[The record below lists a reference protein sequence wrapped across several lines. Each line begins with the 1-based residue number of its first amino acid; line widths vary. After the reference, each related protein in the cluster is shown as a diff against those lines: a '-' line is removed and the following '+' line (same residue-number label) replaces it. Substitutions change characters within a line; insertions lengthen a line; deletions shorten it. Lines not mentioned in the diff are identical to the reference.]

1 MKTVL
6 RIANL
11 NTNED
16 VISIKEVIAHSE
28 GTIACEVNL
37 NKKEVS
43 IEKQFLL
50 TVLINSYLEIILPK
64 ITNGGNQNLEQ
75 KENGHSNMIMIL
87 QKLNMILNTKMHYLN
102 GNQIIQ
108 LERYNL

>member
-6 RIANL
+6 RILNL

-28 GTIACEVNL
+28 GTIACEVNV

-43 IEKQFLL
+43 IVYDDKAIALDK
-50 TVLINSYLEIILPK
+50 IIASIEELGYSV
-64 ITNGGNQNLEQ
+64 I
-75 KENGHSNMIMIL
+75 
-87 QKLNMILNTKMHYLN
+87 
-102 GNQIIQ
+102 
-108 LERYNL
+108 

>member
-6 RIANL
+6 SIANL

-28 GTIACEVNL
+28 GTIACEVNI

-43 IEKQFLL
+43 VVYDDKTISLDGIIASIE
-50 TVLINSYLEIILPK
+50 EIGYSVI
-64 ITNGGNQNLEQ
+64 
-75 KENGHSNMIMIL
+75 
-87 QKLNMILNTKMHYLN
+87 
-102 GNQIIQ
+102 
-108 LERYNL
+108 

>member
-6 RIANL
+6 RISNL

-28 GTIACEVNL
+28 GTIACEVNV

-43 IEKQFLL
+43 IVYDDKTISLDR
-50 TVLINSYLEIILPK
+50 IISSIEELGYSV
-64 ITNGGNQNLEQ
+64 I
-75 KENGHSNMIMIL
+75 
-87 QKLNMILNTKMHYLN
+87 
-102 GNQIIQ
+102 
-108 LERYNL
+108 

>member
-28 GTIACEVNL
+28 GTIACEVNV

-43 IEKQFLL
+43 IVYDDKTISLDG
-50 TVLINSYLEIILPK
+50 IIASIEELGYSV
-64 ITNGGNQNLEQ
+64 I
-75 KENGHSNMIMIL
+75 
-87 QKLNMILNTKMHYLN
+87 
-102 GNQIIQ
+102 
-108 LERYNL
+108 

>member
-28 GTIACEVNL
+28 GTIACEVNV

-43 IEKQFLL
+43 IVYDDKTIALDG
-50 TVLINSYLEIILPK
+50 IIASIEELGYSV
-64 ITNGGNQNLEQ
+64 I
-75 KENGHSNMIMIL
+75 
-87 QKLNMILNTKMHYLN
+87 
-102 GNQIIQ
+102 
-108 LERYNL
+108 